1 MLQGKIQI
9 LLKEIVAFLNFANI
23 PDYETAPVERKCLD
37 VIQDVW
43 RNSVEP

>member
-1 MLQGKIQI
+1 MLQGKILI
-9 LLKEIVAFLNFANI
+9 LLEVIVAFLNFANT
-23 PDYETAPVERKCLD
+23 PDYETAPVERKCRD